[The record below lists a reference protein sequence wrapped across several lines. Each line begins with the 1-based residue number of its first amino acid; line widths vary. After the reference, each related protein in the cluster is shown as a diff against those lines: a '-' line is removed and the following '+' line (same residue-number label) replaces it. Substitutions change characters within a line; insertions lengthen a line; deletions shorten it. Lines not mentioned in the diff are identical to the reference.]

1 METVAVNT
9 KTNPIV
15 IGWSIDRAYSEV
27 AFNVKHLMVANVRGV
42 FKEFDA
48 EIYTND
54 GDFLGTEINFWLNP
68 ASVDTGDAERDNH
81 LKSVDFF
88 DCENYKKIEFTSNS
102 YQNVDNEGSYE
113 FYGDLTIKG
122 ITKNIKLDVEVA
134 GIMKDQLGNNKAAF
148 TINGKIN
155 RKDWG
160 LNWNTLLDGGGVLL
174 SDYVWINCEI
184 QLIKQSQKSLY
195 SL

>member
-1 METVAVNT
+1 
-9 KTNPIV
+9 
-15 IGWSIDRAYSEV
+15 
-27 AFNVKHLMVANVRGV
+27 MVANVRGV

-54 GDFLGTEINFWLNP
+54 DDFLGTEINFWLNP

-81 LKSVDFF
+81 LKGVDFF
-88 DCENYKKIEFTSNS
+88 DCENYKKIKFTSDS
-102 YQNVDNEGSYE
+102 YQNIDNEGSYE
-113 FYGDLTIKG
+113 FCGDLTIKN
-122 ITKNIKLDVEVA
+122 ITKSIKLDVEVA
-134 GIMKDQLGNNKAAF
+134 GVMKDHLGNYKAAF

-160 LNWNTLLDGGGVLL
+160 LNWNEVLDEGGVLL
-174 SDYVWINCEI
+174 SDNVWINCEI